1 MFAEIVS
8 DSTRCVFAPLGGFF
22 SIFLLVFLFPLSPVR
37 AAYEI
42 TVYRMQ
48 QLEVR
53 GTLYG
58 TNLYIYIY
66 MFLFF
71 LI

>member
-1 MFAEIVS
+1 MFTEIVS
-8 DSTRCVFAPLGGFF
+8 DSARCVFAPLRGFV

-58 TNLYIYIY
+58 THVYY
-66 MFLFF
+66 FLF
-71 LI
+71 